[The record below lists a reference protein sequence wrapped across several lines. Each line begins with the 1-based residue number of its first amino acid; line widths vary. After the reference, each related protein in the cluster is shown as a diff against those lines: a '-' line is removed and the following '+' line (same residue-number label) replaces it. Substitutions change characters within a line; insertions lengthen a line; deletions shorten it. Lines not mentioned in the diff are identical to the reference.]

1 MAGWECR
8 PVAAVPG
15 RSQCHQVAFGAR
27 ADCGLQVTCWHQV
40 DLGTEDGLQFSLDP
54 SQPEQADVRRQVDEQ
69 VHVTVGP
76 VLTAGPWRP
85 LYRKVGDRFVIAAV
99 GPEAKPDATPTSR
112 LDYSRAS
119 VKPKS
124 CPGRTPRS
132 RSCHFHQLSPPVRRY
147 LPHPYMER
155 TFTAVRAALP
165 VSRGS
170 EIGAVV
176 LFLPQELPPTATA
189 LLRELLAEHLGA
201 AGITANGTA
210 VRPVIERAFPRTLL
224 GLLRRAPG

>member
-1 MAGWECR
+1 
-8 PVAAVPG
+8 
-15 RSQCHQVAFGAR
+15 
-27 ADCGLQVTCWHQV
+27 
-40 DLGTEDGLQFSLDP
+40 
-54 SQPEQADVRRQVDEQ
+54 
-69 VHVTVGP
+69 
-76 VLTAGPWRP
+76 
-85 LYRKVGDRFVIAAV
+85 
-99 GPEAKPDATPTSR
+99 
-112 LDYSRAS
+112 
-119 VKPKS
+119 
-124 CPGRTPRS
+124 
-132 RSCHFHQLSPPVRRY
+132 
-147 LPHPYMER
+147 MER
-155 TFTAVRAALP
+155 TFAAVRAALP